1 MKIDEFV
8 KEYVKA
14 DEDGKKKLVNEHVVR
29 DYLPYLD
36 KIALAE
42 AIVVQ
47 TQYPKDDGG
56 DMMGFEQNTPLR
68 YMITLMQLI
77 AQYTDLEEGD
87 STAQAFDQLQEC
99 GAMGK
104 FIDAVQRD
112 FTIFENVIEM
122 TMDDTYQR
130 ETSLVRHFT
139 QLEKDV
145 LDGMQDLVDNVNAAI
160 QQTANDTEEDDDK
173 KESVDDKEETEGE
186 K

>member
-8 KEYVKA
+8 KLYKEA
-14 DEDGKKKLVNEHVVR
+14 DDDKKERLIHEHVVR
-29 DYLPYLD
+29 DYLPYLQ

-56 DMMGFEQNTPLR
+56 DPMAFEQNTPLR

-87 STAQAFDQLQEC
+87 STAEAFDELQEC
-99 GAMGK
+99 GALGK
-104 FIDAVQRD
+104 FIDAVQGD

-130 ETSLVRHFT
+130 ETDLVRHLT
-139 QLEKDV
+139 RLESDV
-145 LDGMQDLVDNVNAAI
+145 LDGLNDLVNSVNASI
-160 QQTANDTEEDDDK
+160 QQAQENADNEENADSK
-173 KESVDDKEETEGE
+173 STDKEE
-186 K
+186 